1 MRLWWWCRRDDT
13 SGEAAQVH
21 AELDRREVEV
31 RRLGR
36 ALREAQRRNHF
47 AELVEAALR
56 RRQGEGL

>member
-1 MRLWWWCRRDDT
+1 MRLWWWWRRDDT

-47 AELVEAALR
+47 AELVQVALR